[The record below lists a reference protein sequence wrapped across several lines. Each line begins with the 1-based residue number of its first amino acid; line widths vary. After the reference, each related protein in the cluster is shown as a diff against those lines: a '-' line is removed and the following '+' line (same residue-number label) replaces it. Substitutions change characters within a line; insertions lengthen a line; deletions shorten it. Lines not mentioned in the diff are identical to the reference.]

1 MPPSS
6 WLHSSTTHPPGDGCE
21 DALRHGGDLAVPHL
35 MLFEAANVIRRL
47 VASDELD
54 ASAGALA
61 VHDLQRLPIEL
72 APYELLAGR
81 IWALRANLTSYDAAH
96 VATAELVQGPLLALD
111 TELARSSGPA
121 CEITTPPDP
130 ED

>member
-1 MPPSS
+1 VTCNV
-6 WLHSSTTHPPGDGCE
+6 LV
-21 DALRHGGDLAVPHL
+21 LRVQ
-35 MLFEAANVIRRL
+35 ER
-47 VASDELD
+47 
-54 ASAGALA
+54 
-61 VHDLQRLPIEL
+61 
-72 APYELLAGR
+72 GR
-81 IWALRANLTSYDAAH
+81 WICFPRY